1 MNAFPM
7 LRAFW
12 WAGLWKVTG
21 ARAIGGKLIESLGSP
36 DANERSIAGML
47 LTRAGV
53 RAEPLLEEA
62 LQQRESPAMVLT
74 VMASIGDRSLAPL
87 VSGFVSDADP
97 QVAQAAR
104 DAMRLLGDSEAGPR
118 APTT

>member
-1 MNAFPM
+1 MVRVFC
-7 LRAFW
+7 

-21 ARAIGGKLIESLGSP
+21 VRAIGGKLVEALGSR

-53 RAEPLLEEA
+53 RAEPLLAKA
-62 LQQRESPAMVLT
+62 LLQRESPAMVLT
-74 VMASIGDRSLAPL
+74 VMASIGDRKMVPL
-87 VSGFVSDADP
+87 VSDYVSDADP

-104 DAMRLLGDSEAGPR
+104 DAMRLLENPES
-118 APTT
+118 APQTPSA